1 MGDELLSRWPKMAAG
16 SVGVGKTA
24 GLLSESAGKQH
35 GGSPVSLTWA
45 PRGRAHTRTRGHL
58 GPAQEGHLGERA
70 LVKGGFPSLPPG
82 CQGPR
87 REEVSDQLR
96 WRGICLH
103 QRTAAVRAKC
113 ETQRDPARAL
123 LKGNPC
129 RQKTLAR
136 PRECS
141 FQLTGEP
148 VQYEHSCSP
157 FFLSFLWALPP
168 WRSQNPSL
176 QYGEG
181 REVPSGE
188 RGRGHLCPQQAPTGP
203 GTRFTFKSGL
213 QLWPWSVTNY
223 CN

>member
-1 MGDELLSRWPKMAAG
+1 MCTHISSLVGRRVLPGRSCHGGSRVSENRNHVDGRRAAQPLTENG
-16 SVGVGKTA
+16 GGQRGCGKTA
-24 GLLSESAGKQH
+24 GLLSESAGKQR

-45 PRGRAHTRTRGHL
+45 PRGTAHTRTRGHL

-168 WRSQNPSL
+168 
-176 QYGEG
+176 
-181 REVPSGE
+181 
-188 RGRGHLCPQQAPTGP
+188 
-203 GTRFTFKSGL
+203 
-213 QLWPWSVTNY
+213 
-223 CN
+223 